1 MRRNPTSNL
10 AFIDIMSC
18 GLGAVILILVLLKNQ
33 QTTPDELVELDHAA
47 LDQQIAAL
55 LSQRQAT
62 MAKTEAKQSALLKL
76 DQEINDLRARQSV
89 ITSIKTTTLSTIER
103 LKLKI
108 QSSQQGLSTLMS
120 EEKINPIE
128 TQTIRQ
134 EDYLVG
140 LNIEGQRIAI
150 LIDSSASMTARELI
164 TITNYKVQSEA
175 KRRSAAKWQRTL
187 RIVQWLMARAPE
199 DSELLLMSFSDEAI
213 IQSQP
218 KWISVKDEKALA
230 VTQTAVQSLTPYGA
244 TNLEK
249 AIAKVLR
256 QRPDAIYLIT
266 DGLPTQGLSEAS
278 ILSSGGCGGITA
290 SKKTVSGECRVT
302 LLRQAASLTNS
313 FRGKLSIILLPLE
326 GDPQAAPELSKW
338 VLNTGGTLI
347 SPAATWP

>member
-33 QTTPDELVELDHAA
+33 QATPDELVELDQTA

-55 LSQRQAT
+55 LSQQQAT
-62 MAKTEAKQSALLKL
+62 MAKTEAEQAVLSKL
-76 DQEINDLRARQSV
+76 DQEINELRAKQSV
-89 ITSIKTTTLSTIER
+89 ISSIKSSTLSTIER
-103 LKLKI
+103 LKLNI
-108 QSSQQGLSTLMS
+108 QSSQQSLTP
-120 EEKINPIE
+120 EENINPIA
-128 TQTIRQ
+128 TQTVRQ
-134 EDYLVG
+134 EEYLVG

-150 LIDSSASMTARELI
+150 LVDSSASMTARELI

-187 RIVQWLMARAPE
+187 RIVQWLMARAPA
-199 DSELLLMSFSDEAI
+199 DSELLVMSFSDEAI

-218 KWISVKDEKALA
+218 QWISVKDEKALA
-230 VTQTAVQSLTPYGA
+230 MTYQAVQSVTPYGA

-266 DGLPTQGLSEAS
+266 DGLPTQGLSQTS
-278 ILSSGGCGGITA
+278 LLSSGGCGGITG
-290 SKKTVSGECRVT
+290 SKKIVSGECRVT
-302 LLRQAASLTNS
+302 LLQQAARLTNS
-313 FRGKLSIILLPLE
+313 FSGKLSIILLPLE

-338 VLNTGGTLI
+338 VLRTGGTLI
-347 SPAATWP
+347 SPAVTWP